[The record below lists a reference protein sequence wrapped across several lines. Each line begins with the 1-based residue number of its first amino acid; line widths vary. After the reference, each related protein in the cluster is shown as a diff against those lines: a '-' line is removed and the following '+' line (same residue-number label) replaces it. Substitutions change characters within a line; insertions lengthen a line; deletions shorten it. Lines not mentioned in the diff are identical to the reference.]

1 MIEKLTPDVCRIL
14 SCSGVLVAAIAVLLN
29 CAPSNKPPEDPYKG
43 FRMGV
48 QSYSLRAFT
57 VQEAIANVKKLGLHF
72 IEIFSGH
79 FPITSSAEAK
89 EALKTMLSVN
99 QISLVA
105 YGVCDFKGD
114 SALARQYFD
123 FAKDMGIE
131 VLAVNPTPEE
141 LNFLDHLVQEYDIK
155 VAIHNHGPK
164 ARYDKL
170 QDVLKAVA
178 GRDPRIGACID
189 TGHFMRS
196 DEDPVNCAKSLGA
209 RTHLIHLKD
218 IKVEGEKKIFT
229 IQGDGDMDMKA
240 FFTTLKSLKY
250 AGPFSL
256 EYEEN
261 EKNPMPDM
269 ETCMANVRKA
279 LEKVKM

>member
-1 MIEKLTPDVCRIL
+1 MIATFTPWLCKAQ
-14 SCSGVLVAAIAVLLN
+14 SSAVLLLAAVAVLLT
-29 CAPSNKPPEDPYKG
+29 CAPSTKPPEDPYKG

-57 VQEAIANVKKLGLHF
+57 VQEAIADVKKLGLHF
-72 IEIFSGH
+72 IEIFPGH
-79 FPITSSAEAK
+79 FPITSSAEER
-89 EALKTMLSVN
+89 EALKQMLTIN
-99 QISLVA
+99 QVTFVA

-114 SALARQYFD
+114 SALARQYFE

-131 VLAVNPTPEE
+131 VLAVNPTSEE
-141 LNFLDHLVQEYDIK
+141 LSFLERLVQEYDIK

-196 DEDPVNCAKSLGA
+196 DEDPVICAKSLGA

-218 IKVEGEKKIFT
+218 IKTEGEKKIFT
-229 IQGDGDMDMKA
+229 VQGEGDMDMKA
-240 FFTTLKSLKY
+240 FFATLKSLKFN
-250 AGPFSL
+250 GPLSL

-261 EKNPMPDM
+261 KDNPMPDM
-269 ETCMANVRKA
+269 ETCMANIRKA
-279 LEKVKM
+279 LEKVKY

>member
-1 MIEKLTPDVCRIL
+1 MLERLTLEVYRIF
-14 SCSGVLVAAIAVLLN
+14 SCAALFVVPLAILWN
-29 CAPSNKPPEDPYKG
+29 CAPSTKPPEDPYKG

-57 VQEAIANVKKLGLHF
+57 VEEAIADVKKLGLHF
-72 IEIFSGH
+72 IEIFPGH
-79 FPITSSAEAK
+79 FPITSSAEER
-89 EALKTMLSVN
+89 EALKQMLSIN
-99 QISLVA
+99 QVSFVA

-114 SALARQYFD
+114 SVLARQYFD

-131 VLAVNPTPEE
+131 VLAVNPTTEE
-141 LNFLDHLVQEYDIK
+141 LSFLERLVQEYDIK

-170 QDVLKAVA
+170 QDVLTAVA

-196 DEDPVNCAKSLGA
+196 NEDPINCAKALGA
-209 RTHLIHLKD
+209 RTHLVHLKD
-218 IKVEGEKKIFT
+218 IKTTDGKKIFT
-229 IQGDGDMDMKA
+229 IQGEGDMDMKA
-240 FFTTLKSLKY
+240 FFATLKSLKY
-250 AGPFSL
+250 AGPLSL

-261 EKNPMPDM
+261 KENPMPDM
-269 ETCMANVRKA
+269 EVCMANVRKA
-279 LEKVKM
+279 VAKI